1 MGRGM
6 DRRELKDGQFDLLL
20 HLYIYIYICV
30 HLVNP

>member
-6 DRRELKDGQFDLLL
+6 VDRRELKDGQFDLLL
-20 HLYIYIYICV
+20 HLYIYVCV